1 MWYHLAIQ
9 GSFFTLPLG
18 EQLAAIPADL
28 LTQGAI
34 AGSALS
40 VLTIL
45 NSQGMLV
52 LCPELG
58 MKCVCL
64 AGGGYSLFAGR
75 EVSRALAKMSLKK
88 EDCTAD
94 LSDCTEKELAS
105 LAEWEA
111 KFKDKYAVV
120 GQVRAS
126 VHVPP
131 SWGI

>member
-1 MWYHLAIQ
+1 MRIDSQ
-9 GSFFTLPLG
+9 
-18 EQLAAIPADL
+18 PA
-28 LTQGAI
+28 
-34 AGSALS
+34 
-40 VLTIL
+40 
-45 NSQGMLV
+45 
-52 LCPELG
+52 
-58 MKCVCL
+58 CL

-120 GQVRAS
+120 GQVSRP
-126 VHVPP
+126 VGPP
-131 SWGI
+131 KC